1 MRSDEFCWKAGIQ
14 NSSLTAPFVG
24 GLAGDPYI
32 SGLNDATSSG
42 GRNLASKVVGDI
54 IVCIET
60 DPASRT
66 ARHPGDRLPE
76 VSVTKSGGRTQRKV
90 AVSFYKIMACL
101 FTNR

>member
-24 GLAGDPYI
+24 GLAADPCI
-32 SGLNDATSSG
+32 SGLNDATSSS

-54 IVCIET
+54 IVRIEI
-60 DPASRT
+60 DPACRT
-66 ARHPGDRLPE
+66 ARHPGDPFPE
-76 VSVTKSGGRTQRKV
+76 VFRWRNQAAERGERSPCV
-90 AVSFYKIMACL
+90 YKTMAFL